1 MNYREP
7 MRGSEREN
15 VGAHV
20 AEGWAGYDYMYKEYE
35 LTDREYFVLII
46 IDALR
51 ICTAEVVAWLAGYT
65 DYSYCRKSLM
75 RLYNNGYVSIV
86 KGNNGK
92 NCYFLKSKGL
102 KSIGKYNSR
111 VYEVSSMTNHCLEVG
126 IVCAWLR
133 ATRKLHFSDMM
144 LDMQLRESQ
153 SVGEHR
159 PDIVVGNL
167 AFEIEL
173 NHKRKE
179 TLTRNV
185 LSNELTYDG
194 QVWLVPQRKANIRR
208 SLAEIF
214 ADNVIADDSAK
225 ILCLEDIHQEICLC
239 NIHNNTWQAPPLP

>member
-1 MNYREP
+1 M
-7 MRGSEREN
+7 
-15 VGAHV
+15 V
-20 AEGWAGYDYMYKEYE
+20 MYKEYE
-35 LTDREYFVLII
+35 LTDREYYVLII

-51 ICTAEVVAWLAGYT
+51 ICTADVVAWLAGYT

-92 NCYFLKSKGL
+92 NCYFLRSKGL

-133 ATRKLHFSDMM
+133 ATKKLHFSDMM

-153 SVGEHR
+153 AVGEHR

-167 AFEIEL
+167 AIEVEL

-214 ADNVIADDSAK
+214 SDNVIEDEIAK
-225 ILCLEDIHQEICLC
+225 ILCLEDIHQELSLC

>member
-1 MNYREP
+1 M
-7 MRGSEREN
+7 
-15 VGAHV
+15 
-20 AEGWAGYDYMYKEYE
+20 
-35 LTDREYFVLII
+35 LII

-92 NCYFLKSKGL
+92 NCYFLRSKGL

-133 ATRKLHFSDMM
+133 ATKKLHFSDMM

-153 SVGEHR
+153 AVGEHR

-167 AFEIEL
+167 AIEVEL
-173 NHKRKE
+173 NHKRKD
-179 TLTRNV
+179 
-185 LSNELTYDG
+185 ELTYDG

-208 SLAEIF
+208 SLADIF
-214 ADNVIADDSAK
+214 ADVIEDETAK
-225 ILCLEDIHQEICLC
+225 ILCLEDIHQELCLC

>member
-1 MNYREP
+1 MTAKEYATTLK
-7 MRGSEREN
+7 GKS
-15 VGAHV
+15 
-20 AEGWAGYDYMYKEYE
+20 MYKEYE
-35 LTDREYFVLII
+35 LTDREYFVLIV

-92 NCYFLKSKGL
+92 NCYSLKSKGL

-133 ATRKLHFSDMM
+133 ATRKLHFSEML

-153 SVGEHR
+153 AVGEHR

-167 AFEIEL
+167 AIEVEL

-194 QVWLVPQRKANIRR
+194 QV
-208 SLAEIF
+208 
-214 ADNVIADDSAK
+214 
-225 ILCLEDIHQEICLC
+225 
-239 NIHNNTWQAPPLP
+239 

>member
-1 MNYREP
+1 
-7 MRGSEREN
+7 
-15 VGAHV
+15 
-20 AEGWAGYDYMYKEYE
+20 
-35 LTDREYFVLII
+35 
-46 IDALR
+46 
-51 ICTAEVVAWLAGYT
+51 
-65 DYSYCRKSLM
+65 
-75 RLYNNGYVSIV
+75 
-86 KGNNGK
+86 
-92 NCYFLKSKGL
+92 
-102 KSIGKYNSR
+102 
-111 VYEVSSMTNHCLEVG
+111 MTNHCLEVG

-133 ATRKLHFSDMM
+133 ATRKLHFSEML

-153 SVGEHR
+153 AVGEHR

-167 AFEIEL
+167 AIEVEL

-214 ADNVIADDSAK
+214 SDNVIEDETAK
-225 ILCLEDIHQEICLC
+225 ILCLEDIHQELSLC

>member
-1 MNYREP
+1 M
-7 MRGSEREN
+7 
-15 VGAHV
+15 
-20 AEGWAGYDYMYKEYE
+20 
-35 LTDREYFVLII
+35 LII

-51 ICTAEVVAWLAGYT
+51 ICTADVVAWLAGYT

-133 ATRKLHFSDMM
+133 ATRKLHFSEML

-153 SVGEHR
+153 AVGEHR

-167 AFEIEL
+167 AIEVEL

-214 ADNVIADDSAK
+214 QIMLLRMKLQRSCVWRTSTRNFRSATSTITLGK
-225 ILCLEDIHQEICLC
+225 HRRCLEGGNHVKNQTHTGAAAALE
-239 NIHNNTWQAPPLP
+239 

>member
-1 MNYREP
+1 
-7 MRGSEREN
+7 
-15 VGAHV
+15 
-20 AEGWAGYDYMYKEYE
+20 MYKEYE

-51 ICTAEVVAWLAGYT
+51 ICTAEVIAWLAGYT

-92 NCYFLKSKGL
+92 NCYFLRSKGL
-102 KSIGKYNSR
+102 KCIGKYNSR

-159 PDIVVGNL
+159 PDIVVDNL
-167 AFEIEL
+167 ALEIEL

-185 LSNELTYDG
+185 LSNELNYDG

-208 SLAEIF
+208 SIAEIF
-214 ADNVIADDSAK
+214 FR
-225 ILCLEDIHQEICLC
+225 
-239 NIHNNTWQAPPLP
+239 